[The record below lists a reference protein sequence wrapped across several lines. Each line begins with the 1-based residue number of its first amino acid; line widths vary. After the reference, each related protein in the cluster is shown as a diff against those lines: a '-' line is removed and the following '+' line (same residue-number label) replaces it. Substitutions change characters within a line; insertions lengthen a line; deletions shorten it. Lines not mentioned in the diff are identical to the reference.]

1 MTNLFINISGEL
13 PRLEERLESFQTELD
28 PEPAAPEQNKPGALR
43 VLVDIIE
50 TLVLSALLFAAIN
63 VISAR
68 IRVDGH
74 SMLPTLNTGEFV
86 IVNKLAY
93 KIGGPEYGDIIVFHF
108 PRDPEQEYIKRV
120 IGLPGDHIVVANKH
134 VQVNGTIL
142 DEPYIAA
149 PPLYEADWTVP
160 DNSLFV
166 LGDNRNNSS
175 DSHTWG
181 AVPMDY
187 VVGKA
192 LFIYWPIDKWGFLGS
207 YSTSSLEASKV
218 KTQSSAIL
226 QPSFSL
232 PLSWLRP

>member
-1 MTNLFINISGEL
+1 
-13 PRLEERLESFQTELD
+13 LESFQAEMNPD
-28 PEPAAPEQNKPGALR
+28 PADPEQNKPGVMR

-68 IRVDGH
+68 IRVDGQ

-93 KIGGPEYGDIIVFHF
+93 KVGNPKYGDIIVFHF

-120 IGLPGDHIVVANKH
+120 IGLPGDQIVISQKQ
-134 VQVNGTIL
+134 VQVNGTVL
-142 DEPYIAA
+142 EEPYITD
-149 PPLYEADWTVP
+149 PPLYEADWTIP

-175 DSHTWG
+175 DSHNWG
-181 AVPMDY
+181 PVPMDY

-192 LFIYWPIDKWGFLGS
+192 LFIYWPLDKWGFLGS
-207 YSTSSLEASKV
+207 YSTSAMG
-218 KTQSSAIL
+218 SSWQGSYTLQFL
-226 QPSFSL
+226 QPSALIAEFQ
-232 PLSWLRP
+232 